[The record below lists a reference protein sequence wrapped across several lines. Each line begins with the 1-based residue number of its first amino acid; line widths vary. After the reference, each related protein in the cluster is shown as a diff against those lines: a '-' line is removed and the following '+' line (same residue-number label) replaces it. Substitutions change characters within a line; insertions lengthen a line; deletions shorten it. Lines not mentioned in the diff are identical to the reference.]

1 MKQPFQ
7 LKIKQNERLLTNIAQ
22 NLHIARQTGRQ
33 TDRQTDRQ
41 TERQRQGEPL
51 FWYCKMLCFYLK
63 ITFCENETCQ
73 KYS

>member
-41 TERQRQGEPL
+41 ADRKTETGRAIILVLQNVVFLPKNNFL
-51 FWYCKMLCFYLK
+51 
-63 ITFCENETCQ
+63 
-73 KYS
+73 